1 MGDAKRRGTREE
13 RVAKAI
19 ERIERLRPAAIVC
32 NGCQA
37 ELRDVSPVPFVPIA
51 GLDAV
56 YVARCEACDAETLS
70 AEGTPEALRALSEY
84 MRTKTAPGDLVGA
97 NYARRSAP

>member
-32 NGCQA
+32 NGCKA
-37 ELRDVSPVPFVPIA
+37 ELRDVTPIEFVPIA

-56 YVARCEACDAETLS
+56 YVARCETCDADTVS
-70 AEGTPEALRALSEY
+70 AEGTPEALRELAEF
-84 MRTKTAPGDLVGA
+84 MRGKTAPGDLVGA
-97 NYARRSAP
+97 NYASRSGA